1 MARRQRQMC
10 IRDSLYENENILIEG
25 YNPKNLSQLM
35 GRTRTNRLTFVEIP
49 PEKTHLDFIGN
60 EINVK
65 IKEVRSFSLS
75 GVMLDS

>member
-1 MARRQRQMC
+1 MELNSRKRNLRY
-10 IRDSLYENENILIEG
+10 LGKNERILIEG

-49 PEKTHLDFIGN
+49 TEKQHLDFIGN

-75 GVMLDS
+75 GVMLDR